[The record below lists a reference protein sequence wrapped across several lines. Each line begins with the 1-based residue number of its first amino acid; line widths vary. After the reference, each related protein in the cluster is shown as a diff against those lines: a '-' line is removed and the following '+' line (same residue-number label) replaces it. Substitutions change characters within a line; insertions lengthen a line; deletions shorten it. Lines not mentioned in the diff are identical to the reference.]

1 MVHKL
6 IAWALDN
13 PLIVLSLTLVLIG
26 VGTYSYVHINVE
38 AYPDPSPPIIEI
50 VAQYPGGSAEEVER
64 QVTIPL
70 EITLSGMPKLKFLRS
85 KSLFGLSHLR
95 TQFEYSQDYEKARQE
110 VINRLQFTQP
120 LPQGVVPQ
128 LSPQSPTG
136 EIYRYTLRSARDPS
150 GRDYYNLNDLK
161 SIQDW
166 TLEREFR
173 RVQRIIDVTSRGGS
187 VKRYEIQLDYD
198 RMRQK
203 TITLSQIQAA
213 LSNANANAG
222 GDYVRQGPVAM
233 NARSVGLVGGG
244 QDPLTLVLGLKDPNP
259 AAAEELAAAE
269 REGKPEVPKLRE
281 AQQQR
286 IVQAAV
292 KILRD
297 EEGRRL
303 REIRQI
309 VITSNNNVPI
319 LLEDVVEG
327 GRLLPGQDP
336 TTALGV
342 MVGHQT
348 RLGRS
353 CLTVPGEAPDG
364 RRVLARDE
372 DDKVECVILMRK
384 NEDTLPALKD
394 VRDRVSELNAPVTG
408 RLPPGVEIEKYY
420 DRSELIGVTTE
431 TVQEN
436 LILGMALV
444 AIILLMFLSNVRS
457 AVIVAI
463 NIPLALLFAFS
474 VLYMRGKSANLL
486 SIGAVDFGI
495 IVDSSVIMVEN
506 IYRRLSTGADAHRPV
521 KERVLRACIEV
532 EKALFF
538 STAIIVVAFVP
549 LFTMQGAEGQ
559 IFGPMAD
566 TYAFALGG
574 ALLLALTVSPVLCY
588 LLLRHLE
595 PIPDNFFVKYLRNG
609 YLRNLSVCLRNR
621 WITVALFAGA
631 IIFTYVYAVPKLG
644 REFMPELEEGN
655 LWIRSVFP
663 LNASLDTVTAD
674 CRTSRAIMARYPEV
688 ESVVTEIG
696 RPDDGTDPCGFYNAE
711 FFVPLKSHREWPKV
725 MEDTS
730 WRRWVNID
738 KRLRADEVVLIGTP
752 ADVARVPADRKNLL
766 IVANEGDGLHFRQF
780 DDEGKLVVDTGEKW
794 LPNRAGLIDDVRT
807 RLRSLWPPH
816 ELTAAEK
823 DQLVA
828 AVLPV
833 VRHLRPRTKSELVKQ
848 QNAELESR
856 LPGADWNFSQNI
868 RDNVMEAMSGV
879 KGNNSIK
886 IFGPDIQK
894 LEELAVQVRDRLRS
908 VPGIAE
914 VGVFNIKGQT
924 NLEFRV
930 DLEKCKKWGV
940 SAADVNN
947 VITSALGG
955 QAFSTMIEGERKF
968 DISTRLPPWRRG
980 SESSILDIPIDIT
993 NNQVIQGTGPGL
1005 SPSPTGSGMASP
1017 SRTGTLVTTEN
1028 TNTASRIRLRDVVS
1042 PVGPTGA
1049 PDPNGA
1055 FERAGASTIYREQG
1069 QRMIAIKFSVRD
1081 RDLAG
1086 AVDEAKEKTKE
1097 LFVAPYRDVWSGEF
1111 EQMQDAEARLIVIIP
1126 ASLLLIFLLLYFAFR
1141 SVLDACLVLVNVLE
1155 LSMGGIWALLLT
1167 DTHFSVSAAVGFV
1180 SIFGVAIMDG
1190 LLLVSYFN
1198 QNRAHGMPVREA
1210 ILNGGAVRVRPVM
1223 MTALTAILGLL
1234 PAALATRIGSET
1246 QKPLAIVVIGG
1257 MVTTLFLTRYLMP
1270 VLYSFYGHR
1279 EPPAGASSMAH

>member
-13 PLIVLSLTLVLIG
+13 PLIVIGLTLVLIV
-26 VGTYSYVHINVE
+26 VGTYSYIHINVE

-50 VAQYPGGSAEEVER
+50 VAQYPGASAEEVER

-70 EITLSGMPKLKFLRS
+70 EITLAGMPNQKVLRS

-95 TQFEYSQDYEKARQE
+95 TQFEYSQDYDKAKQD

-120 LPQGVVPQ
+120 LPPGVTPQ

-136 EIYRYTLRSARDPS
+136 EIFRYTLRSARDPS

-173 RVQRIIDVTSRGGS
+173 RVPRIIDVTSRGGS

-203 TITLSQIQAA
+203 GITLSQVQTA
-213 LSNANANAG
+213 LSSANANAG

-233 NARSVGLVGGG
+233 NARSVGLIGGG
-244 QDPLTLVLGLKDPNP
+244 QDPLTLVLGLADP
-259 AAAEELAAAE
+259 AEAVRL
-269 REGKPEVPKLRE
+269 LR
-281 AQQQR
+281 A
-286 IVQAAV
+286 
-292 KILRD
+292 

-303 REIRQI
+303 REVRQI
-309 VITSNNNVPI
+309 VLTSNNNVPI

-336 TTALGV
+336 TRAPGV
-342 MVGHQT
+342 VVGHQT

-353 CLTVPGEAPDG
+353 CLTVPGGAPDG
-364 RRVLARDE
+364 RRTLARDE
-372 DDKVECVILMRK
+372 DDKVECVVLMRR
-384 NEDTLPALKD
+384 NEATLPALKD
-394 VRDRVSELNAPVTG
+394 VRERVKELNDPATG
-408 RLPPGVEIEKYY
+408 RLPPGVEIETYY

-444 AIILLMFLSNVRS
+444 AIILLMFLSNVKS

-506 IYRRLSTGADAHRPV
+506 IYRRLSTGTDAHLPV
-521 KERVLRACIEV
+521 NERILRACIEV

-538 STAIIVVAFVP
+538 STTIIVVAFVP

-574 ALLLALTVSPVLCY
+574 ALLLALTVSPVLCF
-588 LLLRHLE
+588 LFLKHLK
-595 PIPDNFFVKYLRNG
+595 PVPDNFLVKYLRDG
-609 YLRNLSVCLRNR
+609 YLRNLRVCLRNR
-621 WITVALFAGA
+621 WITVALFFGA
-631 IIFTYVYAVPKLG
+631 MAFTYIHAVPQLG

-663 LNASLDTVTAD
+663 LNAALETVTED
-674 CRTSRAIMARYPEV
+674 CRKSRSIIARYPEV
-688 ESVVTEIG
+688 ATVVTEIG
-696 RPDDGTDPCGFYNAE
+696 RPDDGTDPSGFYNAE
-711 FFVPLKSHREWPKV
+711 FFVPLRAHREWPKV

-738 KRLRADEVVLIGTP
+738 KSLRVDEVRLIGTP
-752 ADVARVPADRKNLL
+752 ADGARVPADHKNLL
-766 IVANEGDGLHFRQF
+766 VVANENDKLQFRQF

-794 LPNRAGLIDDVRT
+794 LPNRAGLIADVRKQLQG
-807 RLRSLWPPH
+807 LRPPH

-823 DQLVA
+823 DRVVA

-833 VRHLRPRTKSELVKQ
+833 VRHLRPRTKPEIVKQ
-848 QNAELESR
+848 LNEELESR

-894 LEELAVQVRDRLRS
+894 LEDLAVQVRDRLRS

-924 NLEFRV
+924 NLEFRI

-955 QAFSTMIEGERKF
+955 QAFSAMIEGERKF

-980 SESSILDIPIDIT
+980 SESSILDIPIDVT
-993 NNQVIQGTGPGL
+993 NNQVIQGTGPGP
-1005 SPSPTGSGMASP
+1005 SPSPTGSGVASP
-1017 SRTGTLVTTEN
+1017 SRTGTLVATEN

-1049 PDPNGA
+1049 PDPNGS

-1086 AVDEAKEKTKE
+1086 AVDEAKDKTRD
-1097 LFVAPYRDVWSGEF
+1097 LVVSPYRAVWSGEF
-1111 EQMQDAEARLIVIIP
+1111 EQMQEAEARLIIIIP
-1126 ASLLLIFLLLYFAFR
+1126 ASLVLIFLLLYFAFR
-1141 SVLDACLVLVNVLE
+1141 SVLDACLVLVNVLA
-1155 LSMGGIWALLLT
+1155 LSLGGIWALLLT
-1167 DTHFSVSAAVGFV
+1167 ETNFSVSAAVGFV

-1198 QNRAHGMPVREA
+1198 QNRAHGMPVWEA
-1210 ILNGGAVRVRPVM
+1210 ILDGAAVRVRPVM
-1223 MTALTAILGLL
+1223 MTGLTAILGLL